1 MRSEGSR
8 RADRRRVVRPGG
20 ASTALPPASPVPA
33 SRRRDLGGAG
43 PPGPAPNSRFP
54 LWSYAIAPSSPR
66 RKSVPFA
73 HMRCSTPASLR
84 ASATFARFMPRRLAT
99 PVAQRLSAETPLTRV
114 SIAFAASYSAVRT
127 VASPTLLIPP
137 VTSVSPDWYRFGVS
151 PKCAPTASAVRN
163 RPGSS
168 TAALNVIATSAPTPG
183 TVISR
188 RQTVSSRTMASIRRC
203 RRANSARRPSRA
215 RSIAPITARRPSRAR
230 SIAPVTASSISCPAT
245 GSSTLAANRPLLTSP
260 TLSPKPRSRPR
271 MLSSTSHRAGQVIEA
286 SRARLAAVALPLTL
300 GVVAPVADHRGA
312 AAGGAAD
319 AVGPALL
326 PHQGV
331 ALRVVDQGRE
341 VHEAGR
347 GHGLRPIRGGG
358 LPLSTGCRPARHPL
372 TPNTPDPEKSLRDYY

>member
-1 MRSEGSR
+1 
-8 RADRRRVVRPGG
+8 
-20 ASTALPPASPVPA
+20 
-33 SRRRDLGGAG
+33 
-43 PPGPAPNSRFP
+43 
-54 LWSYAIAPSSPR
+54 
-66 RKSVPFA
+66 
-73 HMRCSTPASLR
+73 MRCRTPASLR
-84 ASATFARFMPRRLAT
+84 ASATFARLMPRRLAT
-99 PVAQRLSAETPLTRV
+99 SIAQRLSAETPLTRV

-127 VASPTLLIPP
+127 VASPTSLIPP
-137 VTSVSPDWYRFGVS
+137 VTSVSPDRQRFGVS
-151 PKCAPTASAVRN
+151 PKCAPTALAVRN
-163 RPGSS
+163 RAGSS
-168 TAALNVIATSAPTPG
+168 TAVLNVIATKAPTPG

-188 RQTVSSRTMASIRRC
+188 RQTASPRTTASIRRR
-203 RRANSARRPSRA
+203 RRANPARRPSRA
-215 RSIAPITARRPSRAR
+215 RSIAPMTS
-230 SIAPVTASSISCPAT
+230 SSISCPAT

-271 MLSSTSHRAGQVIEA
+271 RLSSTSHRAGQVIEA

-372 TPNTPDPEKSLRDYY
+372 TPNTPDPEKSLLPKARAVVRPVGAILQERNDERPVARRHTAQETVRPGAGDGPVS